1 MNKISKKIVSLVTM
15 AAFALTLVP
24 AAAFGADFTT
34 GTADQTAS
42 VELQGGKDKTVVLE
56 AGQNTFT
63 ADVTTGSA
71 WTAVPSGQVVFWL
84 EQNGE
89 VKDIAEFTSSEVSQN
104 VLHNQSAPWTGVW
117 AITTNIT
124 DGDDFDVTGTVD
136 LDATPGV
143 YELYSGIYQ
152 DGDQNIA
159 DLTDTEQIGTIT
171 VNTPLSAVS
180 NLTSSFYTVDEKVT
194 TDKNVAVPVEFNFRD
209 KSNVVLNNVDLSA
222 GVAVWATE
230 GGVLTDALVVKNG
243 DTQVIDPA
251 KSAVKN
257 VYKVTD
263 TKDLT
268 VEFTRTGTYT
278 LHAAMIPADAESVAD
293 FVDQFRYK
301 EDQQVVEV
309 VASAADI
316 KTVTLTGSEV
326 ESTADKTYYA
336 ELEKA
341 NGRETN
347 THTVTVLDADKVP
360 VEGATFTVSA
370 NSTNVNLN
378 GTSFTTDENGEFEF
392 TYSADA
398 DANYKIYIKNA
409 QYGTITLNVKAGD
422 PKDATPDTIVANEKD
437 VVLDATQA
445 ADSLANVVTFTITDT
460 KGNVLTGDNGKIDSM
475 MEKEPAVDTA
485 ATGRADYLELIDK
498 PDNFRG
504 KATNFSLIYDK
515 DAKAYTLAYSG
526 TPALVAGDYTV
537 EVALDSGNSCQ
548 ATFSLG
554 DFNASAIESL
564 QVVPTSDTVEYNTAG
579 ATVTYDVLAVDANGV
594 SSDITNTLDWTLGLD
609 FASVAGYKVTPDTT
623 RGTLKV
629 AFSDGTTAAEKEAV
643 LGTEITITAASS
655 EYGIAQGKVTVVDA
669 GVVDSIEF
677 DSTEGEVNKDNKVK
691 ASAVDADGNVLKNV
705 EGKVFAYVADQSN
718 QDAVVEVTPGQ
729 NAVDGV
735 ATITIFSDKETTV
748 DVVVGIQ
755 KDKDNSPIYAGTLTY
770 TIGAADVNAD
780 TLLGMTI
787 GSTDYIVNNDVI
799 SGDAA
804 PYIDEN
810 WRTMV
815 PVRVLNETFGGTVDF
830 KDNVITIVNGDT
842 TVVMTIGEET
852 YTVNDEE
859 KTMDT
864 APVIRDNDRA
874 YVPVRFMAEALG
886 YTVTPLQAADGTT
899 AGVVFQK

>member
-89 VKDIAEFTSSEVSQN
+89 VKDIAEFTSSKVSQN

-194 TDKNVAVPVEFNFRD
+194 TDKNVPVPVEFNFRN
-209 KSNVVLNNVDLSA
+209 SGNILLNGVDL
-222 GVAVWATE
+222 GTTGIAVWATE
-230 GGVLTDALVVKNG
+230 DNVVTDALQVVSG
-243 DTQVIDPA
+243 DPA
-251 KSAVKN
+251 SDVGKLNTTGQLARVYKLTNTVDLDTLAVK
-257 VYKVTD
+257 
-263 TKDLT
+263 
-268 VEFTRTGTYT
+268 FTRTGTYT
-278 LHAAMIPADAESVAD
+278 LHAALIPAGFNATSGEVAD
-293 FVDQFRYK
+293 LVDQFRYK
-301 EDQQVVEV
+301 ADQQVVEV
-309 VASAADI
+309 VADAAAI
-316 KTVTLTGSEV
+316 KTVTLSGGKVTG
-326 ESTADKTYYA
+326 ADKDWNAT
-336 ELEKA
+336 LTKA
-341 NGRETN
+341 NGAETN
-347 THTVTVLDADKVP
+347 THTVTVLDADNVP

-370 NSTNVNLN
+370 NSTNVNLS

-392 TYSADA
+392 TYSAKGD
-398 DANYKIYIKNA
+398 DYYKIYIKNA
-409 QYGTITLNVKAGD
+409 QYGTITLDVTAGQ
-422 PKDATPDTIVANEKD
+422 PEAVTADTIVANEKD

-445 ADSLANVVTFTITDT
+445 SSLENVVTFTITDT

-475 MEKEPAVDTA
+475 MAAEPAVVGGD
-485 ATGRADYLELIDK
+485 ADYIKLLDK
-498 PDNFRG
+498 PDKFRG
-504 KATNFSLIYDK
+504 KATNFKLDYVDN
-515 DAKAYTLAYSG
+515 AYTLVYNGS
-526 TPALVAGDYTV
+526 PALVAGDYTV
-537 EVALDSGNSCQ
+537 EIKLDNGNSCQ

-564 QVVPTSDTVEYNTAG
+564 QVVPTSDTVEFNKTDAP
-579 ATVTYDVLAVDANGV
+579 TVTYDVLAVDANGV

-609 FASVAGYKVTPDTT
+609 FASGINVTPGAKGSLTVDFS
-623 RGTLKV
+623 KV
-629 AFSDGTTAAEKEAV
+629 DNKEDV

>member
-15 AAFALTLVP
+15 AAFVLTLVP
-24 AAAFGADFTT
+24 AAAFATEYEIGT
-34 GTADQTAS
+34 GTANQLAT
-42 VELQGGKDKTVVLE
+42 VELQGGDTATIVQGGNVTVDVT
-56 AGQNTFT
+56 AGSEWDDINGGQLVFWLQQGNDVADVATFT
-63 ADVTTGSA
+63 ANNSN
-71 WTAVPSGQVVFWL
+71 S
-84 EQNGE
+84 
-89 VKDIAEFTSSEVSQN
+89 FT
-104 VLHNQSAPWTGVW
+104 HNQEANGWNGSWALIGQITNNESFGVTATFTNAP
-117 AITTNIT
+117 A
-124 DGDDFDVTGTVD
+124 
-136 LDATPGV
+136 GV
-143 YELYSGIYQ
+143 YDLYSGIYPTPV
-152 DGDQNIA
+152 GVDQNLQN
-159 DLTDTEQIGTIT
+159 LTDVTKIGTIT
-171 VNTPLSAVS
+171 VNAPLSAVS

-230 GGVLTDALVVKNG
+230 DGVLTDALVIKNG
-243 DTQVIDPA
+243 NTPQNVPA
-251 KSAVKN
+251 NSNVKN

-278 LHAAMIPADAESVAD
+278 LHAAMIPAKAESVAD

-301 EDQQVVEV
+301 ADQQVVEV
-309 VASAADI
+309 VADAAAI
-316 KTVTLTGSEV
+316 KTVTLSGDKVTG
-326 ESTADKTYYA
+326 ADKAWNAT
-336 ELEKA
+336 LTKA
-341 NGRETN
+341 NGAETN
-347 THTVTVLDADKVP
+347 THTVTVLDKDGVP
-360 VEGATFTVSA
+360 VEGATFTISA
-370 NSTNVNLN
+370 NSTNVNLS

-392 TYSADA
+392 TYSAKGD
-398 DANYKIYIKNA
+398 DYYKIYIKNA
-409 QYGTITLNVKAGD
+409 TYGTITLDVTAGQ
-422 PKDATPDTIVANEKD
+422 PEAVTADTIVANEKD

-445 ADSLANVVTFTITDT
+445 KSLENVVTFTITDT
-460 KGNVLTGDNGKIDSM
+460 KGNVLTADETETGKM
-475 MEKEPAVDTA
+475 MATEPAVVGGD
-485 ATGRADYLELIDK
+485 ADYIKLLDK
-498 PDNFRG
+498 PDKFRG
-504 KATNFSLIYDK
+504 KATNFKLDYVDNV
-515 DAKAYTLAYSG
+515 YTLVYNGS
-526 TPALVAGDYTV
+526 PALVAGDYTV
-537 EVALDSGNSCQ
+537 EIKLDNGNSCQ

-623 RGTLKV
+623 RGTLNV
-629 AFSDGTTAAEKEAV
+629 AFSEGTTAAEKEAV

-755 KDKDNSPIYAGTLTY
+755 KGGENTPIYAGTLTY

-787 GSTDYIVNNDVI
+787 GSTDYIVNNDVV

>member
-1 MNKISKKIVSLVTM
+1 M
-15 AAFALTLVP
+15 AAFVLTLVP
-24 AAAFGADFTT
+24 AAAFAAEVGGRDVEITSPNVIAEGGTATIELTVGETALSNTTSSRDEYGFWVVKDTEPENLGADKWS
-34 GTADQTAS
+34 AS
-42 VELQGGKDKTVVLE
+42 IDGSALENTVANYDASSYGPAFWVRSAEAGKTVDVTVELDKAGTYTIYAGNYKDGGSNMDTWANFKNNNGKEIGKVTVKT
-56 AGQNTFT
+56 T
-63 ADVTTGSA
+63 AA
-71 WTAVPSGQVVFWL
+71 LNW
-84 EQNGE
+84 
-89 VKDIAEFTSSEVSQN
+89 
-104 VLHNQSAPWTGVW
+104 
-117 AITTNIT
+117 
-124 DGDDFDVTGTVD
+124 
-136 LDATPGV
+136 
-143 YELYSGIYQ
+143 
-152 DGDQNIA
+152 DQ
-159 DLTDTEQIGTIT
+159 
-171 VNTPLSAVS
+171 VS
-180 NLTSSFYTVDEKVT
+180 NLTSSFYTVDEDVA
-194 TDKNVAVPVEFNFRD
+194 TDKDTPVPVEFNFRD
-209 KSNVVLNNVDLSA
+209 KSNVVLKDVDLSA

-243 DTQVIDPA
+243 ANQVTEPA
-251 KSAVKN
+251 DSAVKN

-278 LHAAMIPADAESVAD
+278 LHAAMIPANAESVAD

-316 KTVTLTGSEV
+316 ETVTLSGDEVTG
-326 ESTADKTYYA
+326 ADKTWSA

-485 ATGRADYLELIDK
+485 ANGRADYLELIDK

-526 TPALVAGDYTV
+526 NPALVAGDYTV

>member
-15 AAFALTLVP
+15 AAFVLTLVP
-24 AAAFGADFTT
+24 AAAFAAEVGGRNVEITSPDVIAEGGTATIELTVGETALSNTTSSRDEYGFWVVKDTEPENLGADKWS
-34 GTADQTAS
+34 AS
-42 VELQGGKDKTVVLE
+42 IDGSALENTVANYDASSYGPAFWVRSAEAGKTVDVTVELDE
-56 AGQNTFT
+56 AGTYTIYAGNYK
-63 ADVTTGSA
+63 DGGSNMDTWA
-71 WTAVPSGQVVFWL
+71 NFKNNNGKEIGQVT
-84 EQNGE
+84 
-89 VKDIAEFTSSEVSQN
+89 VK
-104 VLHNQSAPWTGVW
+104 
-117 AITTNIT
+117 TTAALNW
-124 DGDDFDVTGTVD
+124 
-136 LDATPGV
+136 
-143 YELYSGIYQ
+143 
-152 DGDQNIA
+152 DQ
-159 DLTDTEQIGTIT
+159 
-171 VNTPLSAVS
+171 VS
-180 NLTSSFYTVDEKVT
+180 NLTSSFYTVDEDVA
-194 TDKNVAVPVEFNFRD
+194 TDKDTPVPVEFNFRD
-209 KSNVVLNNVDLSA
+209 KSNVVLKDVDLSA

-243 DTQVIDPA
+243 ANQVTELANSD
-251 KSAVKN
+251 VKN

-301 EDQQVVEV
+301 ADQQVVEV
-309 VASAADI
+309 VADAAAI
-316 KTVTLTGSEV
+316 KTVTLSGDKVTG
-326 ESTADKTYYA
+326 ADKAWNAT
-336 ELEKA
+336 LTKA
-341 NGRETN
+341 NGAETN
-347 THTVTVLDADKVP
+347 THTVTVLDKDGVP
-360 VEGATFTVSA
+360 VEGATFTISA
-370 NSTNVNLN
+370 NSTNVNLS

-392 TYSADA
+392 TYSAKGD
-398 DANYKIYIKNA
+398 DYYKIYIKNA
-409 QYGTITLNVKAGD
+409 TYGTITLDVTAGQ
-422 PKDATPDTIVANEKD
+422 PEAVTADTIVANEKD

-445 ADSLANVVTFTITDT
+445 KSLENVVTFTITDT
-460 KGNVLTGDNGKIDSM
+460 KGNVLTADETETGKM
-475 MEKEPAVDTA
+475 MATEPAVVGGD
-485 ATGRADYLELIDK
+485 ADYIKLLDK
-498 PDNFRG
+498 PDKFRG
-504 KATNFSLIYDK
+504 KATNFKLDYVDNV
-515 DAKAYTLAYSG
+515 YTLVYNGS
-526 TPALVAGDYTV
+526 PALVAGDYTV
-537 EVALDSGNSCQ
+537 EIKLDNGNSCQ

-564 QVVPTSDTVEYNTAG
+564 QVVPTSDTVEYNTAS

-609 FASVAGYKVTPDTT
+609 FASGITVTPGAKGSLTVDFS
-623 RGTLKV
+623 KV
-629 AFSDGTTAAEKEAV
+629 DNKEDV

-755 KDKDNSPIYAGTLTY
+755 KDGENSPIYAATLTY
-770 TIGAADVNAD
+770 TIGEADVNAD